1 MIRLESEKAVEI
13 NQGESGFCPK
23 KKGGRRYQNEV
34 LQEMCRKCRVK
45 QKYCPHKFKK
55 GGKR

>member
-34 LQEMCRKCRVK
+34 LQEMCRKS
-45 QKYCPHKFKK
+45 
-55 GGKR
+55 